1 MNKKFRFGIVIFV
14 LALLFFLLILMG
26 GRRHRYGWAKE
37 PKGRIAVVTIMA
49 GDAHYKWNTDDEK
62 DRYYFLK
69 ILKSACNYIEENV
82 ARYGGSIEFIHSG
95 NCDDKRLIKNKDFDA
110 ELSGEVHDTEAVDE
124 FLNGEEMT
132 AERKALMKEQKC
144 RGIIYLFYINAPE
157 GYPHPGTTYMWM
169 QPSDPEDEF
178 SLLYAHMKNEEIS
191 AAIVAH
197 EMLHCFGLPDLY
209 AQDPDGSYPLV
220 TKEYVT
226 HLKEID
232 SDDIMF
238 SVYSGRARDR
248 YEIPQSFS
256 DTDAYFSGLL
266 RKCDDAEE
274 FGLGKPIYFR

>member
-1 MNKKFRFGIVIFV
+1 MDKRIRSGIVISVFT
-14 LALLFFLLILMG
+14 LLFILAAFMG

-37 PKGRIAVVTIMA
+37 PKGRIAVVTVMA
-49 GDAHYKWNTDDEK
+49 GDAHYKWNRDDEK
-62 DRYYFLK
+62 DRYYFFK

-82 ARYGGSIEFIHSG
+82 ARYGGSVEFVHSG
-95 NCDDKRLIKNKDFDA
+95 NCDDSRLIINKDFDA

-124 FLNGEEMT
+124 FLNSEEIT
-132 AERKALMKEQKC
+132 SGRRALLKAQKC
-144 RGIIYLFYINAPE
+144 RGIIYLFYINAPK
-157 GYPHPGTTYMWM
+157 GYAYPGTTYMWM

-209 AQDPDGSYPLV
+209 AKDPDDGTHLV

-226 HLKEID
+226 HLKETD

-238 SVYSGRARDR
+238 SVYSQRSRDR
-248 YEIPQSFS
+248 YEITQSFS
-256 DTDAYFSGLL
+256 DTDAYFAGLI
-266 RKCDDAEE
+266 RSCDDAER
-274 FGLGKPIYFR
+274 FGLGRPIYFR